1 MWDSIQR
8 LWLGL
13 ILICC
18 CSAILLISDTPRPKL
33 GSVNAPGA
41 SVVSDRIVR
50 VAMFQLASNPIIDEG
65 AAGVLLSL
73 KEAGYVADQSMKLRR
88 FNAEGD
94 VSVANAIAQE
104 LVGGDYDLLITLT
117 TGALQA
123 VANANQQRKIPHV
136 FGLVSDPIKSG
147 VGIGTEPLDHP
158 AHLVGIGTFPPV
170 DEALA
175 LAKKIE
181 PAFVT
186 GRLGLAPR
194 GDQFRG
200 LYESGPDGMSR
211 TEYRAFR
218 SERRKYHG
226 GERRGCLAHRSTG
239 GGVVDRGRCHDACGR
254 GGHRQARA

>member
-1 MWDSIQR
+1 
-8 LWLGL
+8 
-13 ILICC
+13 
-18 CSAILLISDTPRPKL
+18 
-33 GSVNAPGA
+33 
-41 SVVSDRIVR
+41 
-50 VAMFQLASNPIIDEG
+50 MFQLASNPIIDEG

-158 AHLVGIGTFPPV
+158 AH
-170 DEALA
+170 
-175 LAKKIE
+175 
-181 PAFVT
+181 
-186 GRLGLAPR
+186 
-194 GDQFRG
+194 
-200 LYESGPDGMSR
+200 
-211 TEYRAFR
+211 
-218 SERRKYHG
+218 H
-226 GERRGCLAHRSTG
+226 
-239 GGVVDRGRCHDACGR
+239 
-254 GGHRQARA
+254 ARAWR